1 MAKKA
6 KKSAVKKTSSKTK
19 SAARGTKTSLSKSKA
34 KKTTG
39 KTAPVKKP
47 LAARANKLST
57 GLSTNLGGG
66 SQRVSEYKLFT
77 EDSVRGLEDQVNY
90 FIKKGWSPVGGVV
103 LQGSNF
109 TQTMVRHED

>member
-6 KKSAVKKTSSKTK
+6 KKSAVKKTSNKTKTVSRSKAAPKAKAKTAKPSASKTVATK
-19 SAARGTKTSLSKSKA
+19 LQTKITTPAKGAAR
-34 KKTTG
+34 
-39 KTAPVKKP
+39 VI
-47 LAARANKLST
+47 
-57 GLSTNLGGG
+57 
-66 SQRVSEYKLFT
+66 EYKLFT

-90 FIKKGWSPVGGVV
+90 HIKKGWAPVGGVV